1 MAAMT
6 RLAMLTTV
14 LVTMTAGIVQTTETA
29 WAAPA
34 RPGAAATASA
44 ASAVGPAY
52 AGRLVFK
59 IVARMP
65 GPRHASAQAWG
76 AFKASGQFIRKT
88 ATITFPKGRI
98 IVHRHVDKTTYT
110 GPNLQTCRFTI
121 VQRGTFSVKRATG
134 RYHGLHD
141 SGHFTS
147 RLHGR
152 LKKAGPSRCSSKIVA
167 KRTVTFEVGR
177 AR

>member
-1 MAAMT
+1 MPSKT
-6 RLAMLTTV
+6 RLAMLALV
-14 LVTMTAGIVQTTETA
+14 SVTMTGCIIQTTETA

-34 RPGAAATASA
+34 NRGAA
-44 ASAVGPAY
+44 AVGPAY
-52 AGRLVFK
+52 SGREVFK
-59 IVARMP
+59 IVARMH
-65 GPRHASAQAWG
+65 GPRHATVQAWG
-76 AFKASGQFIRKT
+76 AFKASGHFIRKT

-98 IVHRHVDKTTYT
+98 VVRRHVEKTTYS

-134 RYHGLHD
+134 KYHGLHE

-152 LKKAGPSRCSSKIVA
+152 LKKSGPSRCSSKIVA
-167 KRTVTFEVGR
+167 RRTVTFEIGR

>member
-1 MAAMT
+1 MPRMT
-6 RLAMLTTV
+6 RLVMVALV
-14 LVTMTAGIVQTTETA
+14 LLTMTGATIQTSATA
-29 WAAPA
+29 RAAPGYRNPA
-34 RPGAAATASA
+34 GA
-44 ASAVGPAY
+44 GPAY
-52 AGRLVFK
+52 SGREVFK

-65 GPRHASAQAWG
+65 GPQHATVQAWG
-76 AFKASGQFIRKT
+76 AFRASGHFIRKT

-98 IVHRHVDKTTYT
+98 VIRRHVRKTTYT
-110 GPNLQTCRFTI
+110 GPNLRTCRFTI

-134 RYHGLHD
+134 KYHGLHE

-152 LKKAGPSRCSSKIVA
+152 LKKIGTNRCSSKIVA
-167 KRTVTFEVGR
+167 KRTVTFEIGR

>member
-1 MAAMT
+1 MT
-6 RLAMLTTV
+6 RLAMLALV
-14 LVTMTAGIVQTTETA
+14 LVTMTGGLIQTTQTA

-34 RPGAAATASA
+34 NPDAAPV
-44 ASAVGPAY
+44 VGPAY
-52 AGRLVFK
+52 SGREVFK
-59 IVARMP
+59 LVARVP
-65 GPRHASAQAWG
+65 GPRHATVQAWG
-76 AFKASGQFIRKT
+76 AFKATGHFIRKT

-98 IVHRHVDKTTYT
+98 VVRRHVEKTSYS

-121 VQRGTFSVKRATG
+121 VQRGTFSVRRATG
-134 RYHGLHD
+134 KYHGLHE

-152 LKKAGPSRCSSKIVA
+152 LKKTGPSRCSSKIVT
-167 KRTVTFEVGR
+167 KRTVTFEIGR